1 MTQVTLELY
10 SFFRLNFAALYFAY
24 GLTFFL
30 MGFAVLLEERSFHYS
45 AFRLAQSLRL
55 LGVFGL
61 LHGLAE
67 WGFVF
72 IPLHAEY
79 ASSITVI
86 GLRVLD
92 LCLVAT
98 SYLFLFMFGSR
109 LLASSSP
116 RARLLQWI
124 PLPVFAMWFT
134 NFLLFRLLTGSATE
148 WWLQTSETWARYLLG
163 LPGAVLSS
171 AGLLAQRR
179 EVAMLDIPRITG
191 NLVRAAVVFAIYAFS
206 GGLVV
211 PPAPF
216 PPASLINTESFFATT
231 GVPIQVFRALCG
243 LAMAFFV
250 IRTLEIFDI
259 EVRRRLDEA
268 ERRQAVYQERE
279 RIGRDLH
286 DGVIQSIYAI
296 GLSLENCAYL
306 VDETTER
313 AKAEIGRI
321 MERLNG
327 LIRDIRSYILDLG
340 PLNADLEELVRRQ
353 LDTLTVASPIQGEL
367 HIRGVLPGLSPV
379 QVRHISHVTQEAL
392 NNVLKHSRATRVE
405 VEIGARSGTLTVLVR
420 DNGWGFTVSDG
431 FVGHGLQN
439 MRERAR
445 ILGGELTIRSRP
457 GFGTEV
463 FLEVPLEAGETG
475 EPDQALDRG

>member
-1 MTQVTLELY
+1 MTQVTVELY
-10 SFFRLNFAALYFAY
+10 SFFRLHFAALYFAY
-24 GLTFFL
+24 GLMFFL
-30 MGFAVLLEERSFHYS
+30 MGFAVLLEERSFHHS
-45 AFRLAQSLRL
+45 TFRLAHSLRL
-55 LGVFGL
+55 LGVFGI

-124 PLPVFAMWFT
+124 PLPVFAVWFI
-134 NFLLFRLLTGSATE
+134 NFLLFRLLTDSGTE

-171 AGLLAQRR
+171 AGLVAQRR
-179 EVAMLDIPRITG
+179 EVGMLNIPRITG

-216 PPASLINTESFFATT
+216 PPASLINTESFFAAT

-250 IRTLEIFDI
+250 IRTLEIFDV

-306 VDETTER
+306 VDESSER
-313 AKAEIGRI
+313 AKAELSRI
-321 MERLNG
+321 MERMNG

-340 PLNADLEELVRRQ
+340 PPTADLGELVCRQ
-353 LDTLTVASPIQGEL
+353 LDTLTASAIQGEL
-367 HIRGVLPGLSPV
+367 HIRGALPQLSPA
-379 QVRHISHVTQEAL
+379 QVRHISQVTQEAL

-405 VEIGARSGTLTVLVR
+405 IEVGVRSGALTVLVR
-420 DNGWGFTVSDG
+420 DNGSGFAVSDG
-431 FVGHGLQN
+431 SMGYGLQN

-445 ILGGELTIRSRP
+445 ILGGELTIRSRH

-475 EPDQALDRG
+475 EPDQAPDRG